1 MLDIIDMAELMFGDV
16 GCYQINDTVGLV
28 AFYMALLMS
37 AFLTTSNSGLEQEKD
52 EYDLIDCLTTL
63 FSLVFNDAMFFGLR
77 LTTIIRTKH
86 AYFGAIFLCK
96 EILSSIIRACMVV
109 DNVLKRMR
117 KDYHE
122 V

>member
-1 MLDIIDMAELMFGDV
+1 MIVRLYKTNKYLFSKLFEQAYKSSIKLNAVNKKII
-16 GCYQINDTVGLV
+16 
-28 AFYMALLMS
+28 
-37 AFLTTSNSGLEQEKD
+37 EQEK
-52 EYDLIDCLTTL
+52 EKYDLADYVTTG
-63 FSLVFNDAMFFGLR
+63 FSMIFNDAMFFGLR